1 MSDHDPEEEEWED
14 GLAALR
20 ASIDQMVSLAPE
32 QARAAWGL
40 YTAFREVGFDEDQ
53 SFEVVLAFVREWT

>member
-1 MSDHDPEEEEWED
+1 MNEDEEEWED

-20 ASIDQMVSLAPE
+20 ASIDQLVSLAPE

-40 YTAFREVGFDEDQ
+40 YTAFRDVGFDDDQ
-53 SFEVVLAFVREWT
+53 SFTVVMTYVEGWA

>member
-1 MSDHDPEEEEWED
+1 MSDEPDEDEEWED

-40 YTAFREVGFDEDQ
+40 YSAFLEVGFDEDQ
-53 SFEVVLAFVREWT
+53 AFTVVMVYVEGWS